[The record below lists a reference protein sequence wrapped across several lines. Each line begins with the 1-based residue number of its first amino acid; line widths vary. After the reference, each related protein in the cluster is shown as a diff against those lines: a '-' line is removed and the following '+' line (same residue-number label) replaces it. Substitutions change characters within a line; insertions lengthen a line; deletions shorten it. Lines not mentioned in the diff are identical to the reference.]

1 MDSIR
6 GIPSTNSSFTCRR
19 TEVDVAFALGSNTQG
34 RKLPTMYLAH
44 WQLREAP
51 YRNAIDPRY
60 FFQSLTHEEA
70 LARLQFLIDGHHR
83 AGLLL
88 GDAGCGKSLVL
99 EVLAGELAK
108 LGHGVAKF
116 SLVGLDKAEFLARLA
131 TCWGLNPQPSNN
143 ACELWQMLLDEIAA
157 QHIEGRGSV
166 ILLDDVDE
174 ATPEVLAQVLR
185 LTQTDV
191 ATNPAATLILAARR
205 ARVTQLSDRL
215 LELADLR
222 VDILPWNADDTQH
235 YLEHGLARAGRHA
248 TTFTSE
254 AVALLAELSQGVPRN
269 LVQLAELSL
278 VAAAGQELAMV
289 DAGTVLAV
297 YQELGAIER
306 VVETSITL

>member
-1 MDSIR
+1 
-6 GIPSTNSSFTCRR
+6 
-19 TEVDVAFALGSNTQG
+19 
-34 RKLPTMYLAH
+34 MYLAH
-44 WQLREAP
+44 WQLHEAP

-70 LARLQFLIDGHHR
+70 LARLHFLIDGHHR

-99 EVLAGELAK
+99 EVLAGELTR
-108 LGHGVAKF
+108 LGLDVAKF
-116 SLVGLDKAEFLARLA
+116 SVVGLDKTEFLARLA
-131 TCWGLNPQPSNN
+131 ACWGLNPQPEQR
-143 ACELWQMLLDEIAA
+143 ACDLWRMLLDNIAA
-157 QHIEGRGSV
+157 QHIEKHNSV

-205 ARVTQLSDRL
+205 ARVTQLGERL

-222 VDILPWNADDTQH
+222 VDILPWNVDDTQH
-235 YLEHGLARAGRHA
+235 YLEHGLARVGRHA
-248 TTFTSE
+248 TTFTPE

-269 LVQLAELSL
+269 TVQLAELSL
-278 VAAAGQELAMV
+278 IAAAGQELAAV
-289 DAGTVLAV
+289 DAATILAV

>member
-1 MDSIR
+1 
-6 GIPSTNSSFTCRR
+6 
-19 TEVDVAFALGSNTQG
+19 
-34 RKLPTMYLAH
+34 MYLAH

-88 GDAGCGKSLVL
+88 GDAGSGKSLVL
-99 EVLAGELAK
+99 EVLAGELVR
-108 LGHGVAKF
+108 LGFAVAKF
-116 SLVGLDKAEFLARLA
+116 SLVGLDRSEFLARLA
-131 TCWGLNPQPSNN
+131 GCWGLNPQPGDN
-143 ACELWQMLLDEIAA
+143 ACELWRILLDNIAA
-157 QHIEGRGSV
+157 QHIEKNNSV
-166 ILLDDVDE
+166 VLLDDVDE

-185 LTQTDV
+185 LAQTDV

-205 ARVTQLSDRL
+205 ARVTQLGERL

-248 TTFTSE
+248 TTFTPE

-269 LVQLAELSL
+269 AVQLAELSL
-278 VAAAGQELAMV
+278 VAAAGQELSAV
-289 DAGTVLAV
+289 DTSTIMAV
-297 YQELGAIER
+297 YQELGVVQR
-306 VVETSITL
+306 VVETSITI